1 MKLKNWIMAFACCS
15 YQLQAGAQDVLKVKT
30 YTLENGL
37 TVWLNE
43 DHSQPK
49 VFGAVVVKAGAKDC
63 PDTGIAHYFE
73 HMMFKGTDRIGTLD
87 YEAEKVLLDSIS
99 LKYDELAKT
108 EDKATRERIQK
119 EINELSIRSSD
130 YVIPN
135 EFNRLINRFGG
146 SGLNA
151 ATSYDATVYFNT
163 FLPQYMAQWA
173 ELNSERLVNPVFRLF
188 QNELETVYEEK
199 NMYGD
204 FLGRQV
210 MDTLLARYFGPHP
223 YAYPIIGSTKNLK
236 NPRLSAMRQFFE
248 DYYVA
253 SNMGLILCGDFQTEE
268 VLPILEKTFSR
279 IRPGKA
285 PKQEPVSLPPFK
297 GREKMKVKFP
307 IPVVKAMGLGFRGV
321 PANHADQVALNIAVN
336 LLNNANGTGYLDRLM
351 TEHKLMGAVAINES
365 LNEAGILAVA
375 VMPKLFIQSY
385 HGAEKLVWREINRV
399 KQGDF
404 SDEVFSSLKLEQKRQ
419 YASALENID
428 SRAMILMNLYSQG
441 KSWSD
446 YLAEVGRIESIT
458 KADVMRVAQTYF
470 NNNYLYV
477 TKTTGKYP
485 KDNLPKP
492 PFEPVVPRHADS
504 ASVYAREL
512 EEMPEQEVKPR
523 FVDFEKDVRQ
533 VALDSLV
540 TLYTTPNPL
549 NDIFTLSVVYGI
561 GTLER
566 PELSQLAFYLQLLG
580 TDSMP
585 FERFRNRLQAIGST
599 LTFDVNSDAFVMR
612 VTGFDNHLDET
623 LQLVGDFVRH
633 VKADDTKLRQLVD
646 EAKVTEKAFMKSN
659 DNVAAAAL
667 EWVMYGEQSRYLQK
681 LSLAQVR
688 KLKGKRLLAAFESA
702 CQVQCDVHYC
712 GTLPVET
719 VQTAVRRYLPLEQVK
734 EPSRSPFRR
743 ELRAYEKPTVFFVHL
758 PDMSQSIVYGYV
770 KGSPVDDER
779 DRHAARLFS
788 TYFGG
793 DMSSLMFQEIR
804 EFRSYA
810 YRTSGG
816 YQLPSHA
823 HRGAPGYFK
832 AMLSTQGDKTLDALQ
847 MLDSLIR
854 EMPLKPVQMET
865 MKQMMVNQVNN
876 EYPTFRNLSERVAAW
891 QAEGFRSDPSEAFL
905 QDIAQMDILDIHRFY
920 TEQVAGR
927 PVVYLIVGDRKRVDR
942 AALAKFGTVVELKRK
957 EIYR

>member
-1 MKLKNWIMAFACCS
+1 
-15 YQLQAGAQDVLKVKT
+15 
-30 YTLENGL
+30 
-37 TVWLNE
+37 
-43 DHSQPK
+43 
-49 VFGAVVVKAGAKDC
+49 
-63 PDTGIAHYFE
+63 
-73 HMMFKGTDRIGTLD
+73 
-87 YEAEKVLLDSIS
+87 
-99 LKYDELAKT
+99 
-108 EDKATRERIQK
+108 
-119 EINELSIRSSD
+119 
-130 YVIPN
+130 
-135 EFNRLINRFGG
+135 
-146 SGLNA
+146 
-151 ATSYDATVYFNT
+151 
-163 FLPQYMAQWA
+163 
-173 ELNSERLVNPVFRLF
+173 
-188 QNELETVYEEK
+188 
-199 NMYGD
+199 
-204 FLGRQV
+204 
-210 MDTLLARYFGPHP
+210 
-223 YAYPIIGSTKNLK
+223 
-236 NPRLSAMRQFFE
+236 
-248 DYYVA
+248 
-253 SNMGLILCGDFQTEE
+253 
-268 VLPILEKTFSR
+268 
-279 IRPGKA
+279 
-285 PKQEPVSLPPFK
+285 
-297 GREKMKVKFP
+297 
-307 IPVVKAMGLGFRGV
+307 
-321 PANHADQVALNIAVN
+321 
-336 LLNNANGTGYLDRLM
+336 
-351 TEHKLMGAVAINES
+351 
-365 LNEAGILAVA
+365 
-375 VMPKLFIQSY
+375 
-385 HGAEKLVWREINRV
+385 
-399 KQGDF
+399 
-404 SDEVFSSLKLEQKRQ
+404 
-419 YASALENID
+419 
-428 SRAMILMNLYSQG
+428 
-441 KSWSD
+441 
-446 YLAEVGRIESIT
+446 
-458 KADVMRVAQTYF
+458 
-470 NNNYLYV
+470 
-477 TKTTGKYP
+477 
-485 KDNLPKP
+485 
-492 PFEPVVPRHADS
+492 
-504 ASVYAREL
+504 
-512 EEMPEQEVKPR
+512 MPEQEVKPR

-659 DNVAAAAL
+659 DNVVAAAL

-719 VQTAVRRYLPLEQVK
+719 VQAAVRRYLPLEQVK
-734 EPSRSPFRR
+734 VPSRSPFRR

-905 QDIAQMDILDIHRFY
+905 QDIAQMDMLDIHRFY

-927 PVVYLIVGDRKRVDR
+927 PVVYLIVGDRKRVNR
-942 AALAKFGTVVELKRK
+942 EALAKFGTVVELKRK